1 MKKKKAVV
9 TVELVDESSEEE
21 NSKIAQELLD
31 WFREDAVSIPWVKKV
46 EDVTVKDE
54 LMPRAADSASRS
66 SRGKQTPGN
75 TRKSEHC

>member
-1 MKKKKAVV
+1 VI

-31 WFREDAVSIPWVKKV
+31 WLREDAVLVPWAKIV

-54 LMPRAADSASRS
+54 
-66 SRGKQTPGN
+66 
-75 TRKSEHC
+75 